1 MKAHAAYL
9 DIQQGDRED
18 LVTKHASLVKRL
30 AYHLLARL
38 PASVDVDDLIQ
49 DGMIGLLEAA
59 RQYQPDKGASFE
71 TYATTRIRGAMIDQ
85 MRRAGWAPRS
95 VSKQLRDISE
105 AMHVIEN
112 REGRAATAQEIAN
125 QLNIS
130 LDTYHEQLRDT
141 SSIRLFSLEQVSE
154 DERDRLNEEG
164 DAATAPLNALLESDF
179 KTELAT
185 QIANLPE
192 REQLVMALYYDTGL
206 NLKEIG
212 EVLSVSESRVSQIHS
227 QAMVRLRSRMG
238 EWTQ

>member
-9 DIQQGDRED
+9 DIQQGDREE
-18 LVTKHASLVKRL
+18 LVSRHAPLVKRI

-38 PASVDVDDLIQ
+38 PASVEVDDLIQ

-59 RQYQPDKGASFE
+59 RQYSPDKGASFE

-85 MRRAGWAPRS
+85 MRRSGWAPRS
-95 VSKQLRDISE
+95 VTKQLRDISD
-105 AMHVIEN
+105 AMRAVEH
-112 REGRAATAQEIAN
+112 REGRAATAQEVAN
-125 QLNIS
+125 ELNIS
-130 LDTYHEQLRDT
+130 VDTYHEQLRDT
-141 SSIRLFSLEQVSE
+141 SSIHLFSLEQVADE
-154 DERDRLNEEG
+154 ERDSLMEEDDEG
-164 DAATAPLNALLESDF
+164 SAPLQALLESDF

-192 REQLVMALYYDTGL
+192 REQLVMALYYDSGL

-212 EVLSVSESRVSQIHS
+212 EVLGVSESRVCQIHS

-238 EWTQ
+238 EWA